1 MGNEKINSVEF
12 DFNVYVTSH
21 TGRVRD
27 NNEDNFALNTISKK
41 LEYQNV
47 SFQTE
52 MAQPFIA
59 AVFDG
64 MGGEENGEY
73 ASLIAAA
80 AAKELYKKV
89 CEYPDC
95 KFDALANNY
104 VTLANN
110 KIRDFTEE
118 KHSRSGG
125 STVAAV
131 IVKGGI
137 VHPFSLG
144 DSRIY
149 LMRGGNLIQISRDH
163 TLARLK
169 YERKIYSREEADL
182 SPDSHKLT
190 AFLGMDY
197 KKEGIEAQ
205 NYDPVCLTSGEMLL
219 LCSDGLY
226 DELTHAEIERIMTVH
241 PDNPA
246 FELVKAA
253 LKNGGGDNVTCVVVY
268 KK

>member
-1 MGNEKINSVEF
+1 MIG
-12 DFNVYVTSH
+12 
-21 TGRVRD
+21 
-27 NNEDNFALNTISKK
+27 
-41 LEYQNV
+41 
-47 SFQTE
+47 
-52 MAQPFIA
+52 
-59 AVFDG
+59 G

-89 CEYPDC
+89 CEYSDC

>member
-1 MGNEKINSVEF
+1 
-12 DFNVYVTSH
+12 
-21 TGRVRD
+21 
-27 NNEDNFALNTISKK
+27 
-41 LEYQNV
+41 
-47 SFQTE
+47 
-52 MAQPFIA
+52 
-59 AVFDG
+59 
-64 MGGEENGEY
+64 
-73 ASLIAAA
+73 
-80 AAKELYKKV
+80 
-89 CEYPDC
+89 
-95 KFDALANNY
+95 
-104 VTLANN
+104 
-110 KIRDFTEE
+110 
-118 KHSRSGG
+118 
-125 STVAAV
+125 
-131 IVKGGI
+131 
-137 VHPFSLG
+137 
-144 DSRIY
+144 
-149 LMRGGNLIQISRDH
+149 MRGGNLIQISRDH

>member
-89 CEYPDC
+89 CEYSDC

-169 YERKIYSREEADL
+169 YERKIYSRKEADL

-205 NYDPVCLTSGEMLL
+205 NYDPVCLTSGEMML

-226 DELTHAEIERIMTVH
+226 DELTHAEIERIMT
-241 PDNPA
+241 
-246 FELVKAA
+246 
-253 LKNGGGDNVTCVVVY
+253 CVVVY

>member
-1 MGNEKINSVEF
+1 MGYMLSAACECNVGKI
-12 DFNVYVTSH
+12 
-21 TGRVRD
+21 RQ
-27 NNEDNFALNTISKK
+27 NNEDNFYFNGYVLPEQNSGTERALTYMCDFTDNA
-41 LEYQNV
+41 V
-47 SFQTE
+47 DF
-52 MAQPFIA
+52 

-89 CEYPDC
+89 CEYSDC